1 MKTRLLA
8 LLAAAGTLWLPA
20 IAHAAVT
27 RAEFQTNISL
37 IIATKK
43 GNAAVNAIA
52 GLLKRSIAQSPTLL
66 VPFNTLANN
75 AIKKIVKTPLRGK
88 AVTALIQAEGLVY
101 FKGRNP
107 YNPDDPKFRA
117 AIRTLIRTLPASQR
131 TEIVVAQIAA
141 GLTRLNRI
149 KGGTD
154 ADLQSLIALVYSS
167 AGLPP
172 PPVS

>member
-20 IAHAAVT
+20 ITHAAVT

-88 AVTALIQAEGLVY
+88 AVSALIQAEGLVY
-101 FKGRNP
+101 FKGRNT

-154 ADLQSLIALVYSS
+154 VDLQSLIAFVYTS

>member
-8 LLAAAGTLWLPA
+8 LLAFAGTLWLPA
-20 IAHAAVT
+20 TTHAAVT

-43 GNAAVNAIA
+43 GNAAVNSIA
-52 GLLKRSIAQSPTLL
+52 GLLKRSIATSPTLL

-101 FKGRNP
+101 FKGRNT

-117 AIRTLIRTLPASQR
+117 ALRTLIRTLPASQR
-131 TEIVVAQIAA
+131 TEIVIAQIAV

-149 KGGTD
+149 KGGSE
-154 ADLQSLIALVYSS
+154 ADLQSLVTFVYTT